1 MPTHRPDPLA
11 RSPGARALRAA
22 PAVLLLLVLGSCES
36 PVDPSLEIVPSEAV
50 VELRA
55 IRGQSTPVSRTI
67 TVANTGGGRLGPVTC
82 LAEPAPWLT
91 CAVANGNAVTLTANP
106 VGLVT
111 DPQRVPVTLTAP
123 GGSATI
129 EVALAVEQPAL
140 TVSPT
145 TVAFTATEVESGTTP
160 TSAAVTV
167 TNTGAGG
174 LADLGAITCG
184 PTPAAPRV
192 TCSVDQSAGVLTVA
206 VDPVGLGPGTHI
218 FPLTVAAEHSS
229 VPQTVSVTL
238 AVSALPRIGL
248 SRQSVHIEATRGS
261 TAAVAQTVVVSNL
274 GGGTLSAV
282 TCPAQP
288 AAWLTCSVS
297 GSTVT
302 LTASPAG
309 LTASPTPVSV
319 PISVSNAVNSPQSVN
334 VTFAI
339 NQPVLALDRSSV
351 GFSVIE
357 GSSEATPGQDTVRVS
372 NTGAGDLANLGAIT
386 CQPPAE
392 SPVTCEVGSGGV
404 LLVSVNPEDLPRGSH
419 TYPLDVSAAHSSVT
433 RVLSV
438 TVNVTTAP
446 TLVLKPSPLT
456 FLAIRGTTAAMS
468 QTVAISNP
476 GGGSLGTISCPENPT
491 AWLTCTVNDST
502 LLTITAHPSGLT
514 SSPAPASVQITASGA
529 ANSPVSLPVTLILE
543 QPVLA
548 VSAHEIAFTGNA
560 GTGATDPAS
569 IVVAVTN
576 VGAGTL
582 ANLGTI
588 SCVIAAPATCVVSQG
603 AGELT
608 LSVNPTG
615 LAPGRHVWVA
625 TVSAPHASNGS
636 VTITL
641 VLDVS

>member
-1 MPTHRPDPLA
+1 MPTHRSDPLA
-11 RSPGARALRAA
+11 IRPRVGALRAA
-22 PAVLLLLVLGSCES
+22 PAILFLLVLGSCES
-36 PVDPSLEIVPSEAV
+36 PLDPSLEIVPSEAL
-50 VELRA
+50 VEFRA

-82 LAEPAPWLT
+82 PAQPASWLT
-91 CAVANGNAVTLTANP
+91 CAVADGNAVTLTANP
-106 VGLVT
+106 AGLVA
-111 DPQRVPVTLTAP
+111 DPQRVPVTLSAP

-145 TVAFTATEVESGTTP
+145 TLAFTATEVESGTTP

-167 TNTGAGG
+167 TNTGAGA
-174 LADLGAITCG
+174 LADLGAITCV

-192 TCSVDQSAGVLTVA
+192 TCTVDQSAGILTVA
-206 VDPVGLGPGTHI
+206 VDPVGLGAGTHV

-229 VPQTVSVTL
+229 VTQTVSVTL

-248 SRQSVHIEATRGS
+248 SRQSVHVEAIRGS
-261 TAAVAQTVVVSNL
+261 TAAVVQTVIVSNL
-274 GGGTLSAV
+274 GGGTLSTI
-282 TCPAQP
+282 TCPTQP

-297 GSTVT
+297 GATVT

-309 LTASPTPVSV
+309 LTASPAAVSV
-319 PISVSNAVNSPQSVN
+319 PISASNAVNSPQSVD

-339 NQPVLALDRSSV
+339 TQPVLTLNRSSL
-351 GFSVIE
+351 GFTVIE
-357 GSSEATPGQDTVRVS
+357 DSSVTTPEQDTVRVS
-372 NTGAGDLANLGAIT
+372 NTGAGDLASLGAIT
-386 CQPPAE
+386 CQSPEE
-392 SPVTCEVGSGGV
+392 SPVTCAVEPGGV
-404 LLVSVNPEDLPRGSH
+404 LVVSVDPEDLPRGAH
-419 TYPLDVSAAHSSVT
+419 VYPVEVSTAHSSVT

-438 TVNVTTAP
+438 TVTVTTPP
-446 TLVLKPSPLT
+446 TMVLEPSLLT
-456 FLAIRGTTAAMS
+456 FRAVRGTTAAMS
-468 QTVAISNP
+468 QTVAISNR

-491 AWLTCTVNDST
+491 SWLTCTVNDST

-514 SSPAPASVQITASGA
+514 SSPEPASVQITASGA

-548 VSAHEIAFTGNA
+548 VSAQEIAFTGNA
-560 GTGATDPAS
+560 GTGATDPDS

-582 ANLGTI
+582 GNLGTI
-588 SCVIAAPATCVVSQG
+588 SCAIAAPASCVVSQG
-603 AGELT
+603 TGELT
-608 LSVNPTG
+608 LRVNATG

-641 VLDVS
+641 ILDVS